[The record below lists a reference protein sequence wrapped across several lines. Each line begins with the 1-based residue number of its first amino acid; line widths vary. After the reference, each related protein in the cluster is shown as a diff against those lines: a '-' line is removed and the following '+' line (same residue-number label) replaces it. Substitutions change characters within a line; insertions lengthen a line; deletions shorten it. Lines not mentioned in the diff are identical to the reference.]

1 MTTFLIIVGSTV
13 WVILA
18 LWVFI
23 CIKVIIQGKGKPDVK
38 FNILTVVSIIALV
51 VLTVG
56 GFRALTPNTGID
68 YNSYDSSVKGETCGY
83 CHKTYTNDI
92 DVDSIERTNLCSSCY
107 ESYKFGTEAKE
118 AADYYREHH

>member
-1 MTTFLIIVGSTV
+1 M
-13 WVILA
+13 
-18 LWVFI
+18 
-23 CIKVIIQGKGKPDVK
+23 
-38 FNILTVVSIIALV
+38 VSIIALV
-51 VLTVG
+51 VLTVD